1 MLDLSEDGKE
11 VGTADPFLKKEENSS
26 ARQRTRILLRKTRRK
41 HMTDTFSLPR
51 LEPGFSAIIAQLT
64 AQGEMRRRLQDMGF
78 IPGTTVACLQ
88 RSPLGDPTAYRIREA
103 VIALREED
111 ARHILLKKEASH
123 GR

>member
-1 MLDLSEDGKE
+1 
-11 VGTADPFLKKEENSS
+11 
-26 ARQRTRILLRKTRRK
+26 
-41 HMTDTFSLPR
+41 MTDTFSLPR

-64 AQGEMRRRLQDMGF
+64 AQGEMRRRLQD

>member
-1 MLDLSEDGKE
+1 
-11 VGTADPFLKKEENSS
+11 
-26 ARQRTRILLRKTRRK
+26 
-41 HMTDTFSLPR
+41 MTDTFSLPR

-64 AQGEMRRRLQDMGF
+64 AQGEMRR
-78 IPGTTVACLQ
+78 Q
-88 RSPLGDPTAYRIREA
+88 RSPLGVPTAYRIREA

>member
-1 MLDLSEDGKE
+1 
-11 VGTADPFLKKEENSS
+11 
-26 ARQRTRILLRKTRRK
+26 
-41 HMTDTFSLPR
+41 MTDTFSLPR
-51 LEPGFSAIIAQLT
+51 LEPGFSALIAQLT

>member
-1 MLDLSEDGKE
+1 
-11 VGTADPFLKKEENSS
+11 
-26 ARQRTRILLRKTRRK
+26 
-41 HMTDTFSLPR
+41 MTDTFSLPR
-51 LEPGFSAIIAQLT
+51 LEPGFSAK
-64 AQGEMRRRLQDMGF
+64 MRRRLQDMGF

>member
-1 MLDLSEDGKE
+1 
-11 VGTADPFLKKEENSS
+11 
-26 ARQRTRILLRKTRRK
+26 
-41 HMTDTFSLPR
+41 MTDTFSLPR
-51 LEPGFSAIIAQLT
+51 LEPGFSAII